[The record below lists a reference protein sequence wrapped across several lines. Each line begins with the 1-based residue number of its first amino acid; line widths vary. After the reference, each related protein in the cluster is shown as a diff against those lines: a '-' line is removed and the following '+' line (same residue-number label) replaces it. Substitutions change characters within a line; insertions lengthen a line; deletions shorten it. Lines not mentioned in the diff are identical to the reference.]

1 MTAPPY
7 YKAPR
12 LGPRAFSA
20 GVVDSLLII
29 PNLEND
35 YALTEMIQWVWR
47 TRIRNDEEVDLYLP
61 SKRMRDIIDQ
71 WILKN

>member
-1 MTAPPY
+1 MNFIKKWLIDKKLSTND
-7 YKAPR
+7 
-12 LGPRAFSA
+12 
-20 GVVDSLLII
+20 DSF
-29 PNLEND
+29 
-35 YALTEMIQWVWR
+35 ALSEMIQWVWR